1 MGKTSVVATL
11 AAALATGSLL
21 TGLTSPTALTGPT
34 GSAGPT
40 GPTSSAG
47 APPHAPAVAAEADSG
62 PGGSPQSADAPPG
75 PGVDLDTVTI
85 PELQDRMAD
94 GSLTPSALTAAYL
107 RRIKAINPKIH
118 AVLRT
123 DPTALRQAA
132 ASDARHRHGGTRGP
146 LDGIPVLLKDNVNTR
161 DMPTTAG
168 SSALAG
174 TPPDTDAPL
183 VTRLRDAGA
192 VILGKTNLSEWANF
206 RAAKPTSGWSA
217 VGGQTHNPYVLDRN
231 PCGSSSGSA
240 AALAASLS
248 QVAIGTET
256 DGSIVCPAGMNG
268 VVGHKPSHGLV
279 SQTGVVPISAEQDTA
294 GPMARNV
301 TDAALTLSVLSGG
314 DASHPGRTSSPRR
327 TALPGGTSHPAGSSS
342 LPGGRSGGFGPTS
355 PLGSPDLLGELTHRG
370 SLHGK
375 RIGLWRLP
383 SLGPEV
389 DAVMT
394 RTAAK
399 LRTAGAEVV
408 EVTPPYQQRLAELEF
423 PALYSEFHR
432 DIDAYLATR
441 HGPRNLAALIG
452 FHRTHPAERTCFAGQ
467 ELFERAL
474 VAPPTT
480 DPAYRAKRAELKD
493 LSRRSL
499 DETLSTHRLDA
510 IAAPTNPPAWTTDCA
525 RGDNDVIPSST
536 PAAVAGYPSLS
547 VPAGFVNK
555 LPVGLLLMAGDHQDA
570 ALLSL
575 GAMVQHRLDAWRAPG
590 YLSSVGP
597 DTSR

>member
-1 MGKTSVVATL
+1 MGKRSVAVL
-11 AAALATGSLL
+11 IAALVAGSVFTGAPNS
-21 TGLTSPTALTGPT
+21 GAETAESGVR
-34 GSAGPT
+34 
-40 GPTSSAG
+40 G
-47 APPHAPAVAAEADSG
+47 APPG
-62 PGGSPQSADAPPG
+62 L
-75 PGVDLDTVTI
+75 GVDLDTVTI
-85 PELQDRMAD
+85 PELQARMAD
-94 GSLTPSALTAAYL
+94 GSLTSSALTAAYL
-107 RRIKAINPKIH
+107 WRIKTIDPRIN

-161 DMPTTAG
+161 GMPTTAG
-168 SSALAG
+168 SLALAG
-174 TPPDTDAPL
+174 SPPDTDAVL

-217 VGGQTHNPYVLDRN
+217 VGGQTRNPYVLDRN

-268 VVGHKPSHGLV
+268 VVGHKPSLGLV
-279 SQTGVVPISAEQDTA
+279 SQAGVVPISAEQDTA
-294 GPMARNV
+294 GPLARNV
-301 TDAALTLSVLSGG
+301 TDAALTFAVLSGG
-314 DASHPGRTSSPRR
+314 GTPR
-327 TALPGGTSHPAGSSS
+327 PGG
-342 LPGGRSGGFGPTS
+342 LRGR
-355 PLGSPDLLGELTHRG
+355 
-370 SLHGK
+370 

-394 RTAAK
+394 RTAER

-408 EVTPPYQQRLAELEF
+408 EVTPPYQKRLAELEF
-423 PALYSEFHR
+423 PALLSEFHR

-441 HGPRNLAALIG
+441 HGPRNLAGLIE
-452 FHRTHPAERTCFAGQ
+452 FNRTHPAERACFAGQ
-467 ELFERAL
+467 ELFEQAL
-474 VAPPTT
+474 AAPPVT
-480 DPAYRAKRAELKD
+480 DPQYRAMRAELKN
-493 LSRRSL
+493 LSRRSI
-499 DETLSTHRLDA
+499 DETMAAHHLDA
-510 IAAPTNPPAWTTDCA
+510 IASPTNPPAWKTDCA

-547 VPAGFVNK
+547 VPAGFVNE

-570 ALLSL
+570 GLLSL
-575 GAMVQHRLDAWRAPG
+575 GAAVEHRLDAWRAPR
-590 YLSSVGP
+590 YLPSVGP
-597 DTSR
+597 S

>member
-1 MGKTSVVATL
+1 MR
-11 AAALATGSLL
+11 
-21 TGLTSPTALTGPT
+21 
-34 GSAGPT
+34 
-40 GPTSSAG
+40 SAG
-47 APPHAPAVAAEADSG
+47 APSAPGALAAATEAG
-62 PGGSPQSADAPPG
+62 AGAGGSPPSADAPLM

-85 PELQDRMAD
+85 PELQDRMAH
-94 GSLTPSALTAAYL
+94 GSLTPSALTTAYL

-132 ASDARHRHGGTRGP
+132 ASDVRHRRGSTRGP

-174 TPPDTDAPL
+174 SPPDTDASL

-268 VVGHKPSHGLV
+268 VVGHKPSRGLV
-279 SQTGVVPISAEQDTA
+279 SQAGVVPISAEQDTA

-301 TDAALTLSVLSGG
+301 TDAALTLSVLIGGGEAPRPG
-314 DASHPGRTSSPRR
+314 DASHV
-327 TALPGGTSHPAGSSS
+327 GGTSHPGGHSDLVSSTS
-342 LPGGRSGGFGPTS
+342 PTS
-355 PLGSPDLLGELTHRG
+355 PTTPTNPVSPTSTLGSSGLLGQLMHGG
-370 SLHGK
+370 SLRGK

-383 SLGPEV
+383 SLGSEV

-394 RTAAK
+394 RTAKK
-399 LRTAGAEVV
+399 LRSAGAEVV

-423 PALYSEFHR
+423 PALFSEFHR
-432 DIDAYLATR
+432 DINAYLATR
-441 HGPRNLAALIG
+441 HGPRNLAALID
-452 FHRTHPAERTCFAGQ
+452 FHRTHPEERTCFAGQ
-467 ELFERAL
+467 ELFEQAL
-474 VAPPTT
+474 AAPPTT

-493 LSRRSL
+493 LSRRSM
-499 DETLSTHRLDA
+499 DETLSAHHLDA

-570 ALLSL
+570 KLLSL
-575 GAMVQHRLDAWRAPG
+575 GAAVQHRLEAWRAPA
-590 YLSSVGP
+590 YLPSVGP
-597 DTSR
+597 DASR